1 MPQKQI
7 MQNDKIRENFTRQ
20 RRNLL
25 LISLV
30 VLFAE
35 MSEIE
40 IHKISILGN
49 EVLFKNPESILIILW
64 VALIYWL
71 VRYYQYFRDIGEK
84 GFGTSFYVRLSA
96 FAKKIA
102 FKEVRKKYKKNN
114 SFSAPGS
121 DAVFEIF
128 PREYRIY
135 ETSLRRI
142 RGDVEFVVSSNKGR
156 SGTIGK
162 DSVIVEFPKL
172 IMPIALSVFHVIF
185 HTRLVSEYILPFCV
199 SFSPIIYRFVIKN
212 NMFT

>member
-1 MPQKQI
+1 
-7 MQNDKIRENFTRQ
+7 MQDDKIRENFTRQ

-40 IHKISILGN
+40 IHKITILGN
-49 EVLFKNPESILIILW
+49 EVLFKNPESILIILRA
-64 VALIYWL
+64 ALIYWL

-84 GFGTSFYVRLSA
+84 GFRTSFYLRLSA

-102 FKEVRKKYKKNN
+102 FKKVMEKYKKNN

-121 DAVFEIF
+121 DAVFEVF

-135 ETSLRRI
+135 ESSLKCI
-142 RGDVEFVVSSNKGR
+142 MGDVEFVVSSNKGK
-156 SGTIGK
+156 SGTIEK

-172 IMPIALSVFHVIF
+172 IIPIAFSVFHVVF
-185 HTRLVSEYILPFCV
+185 HTRLVSEYIFPFCI
-199 SFSPIIYRFVIKN
+199 SLAPIIYRYVIKN
-212 NMFT
+212 NMLA